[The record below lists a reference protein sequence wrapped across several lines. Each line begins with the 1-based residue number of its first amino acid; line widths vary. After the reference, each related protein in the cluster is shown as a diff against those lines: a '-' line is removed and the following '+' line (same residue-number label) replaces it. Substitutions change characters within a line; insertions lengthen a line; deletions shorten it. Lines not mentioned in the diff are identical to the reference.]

1 MRVIISVSAGST
13 EIMGLANG
21 KKTAIREMPE
31 TEEERNSFIGYN
43 PSAWYADKGLRT
55 KYDFSAPI
63 VNPVTN
69 LYPKYMGY
77 SKVMFALV
85 TEANAEPDPR
95 LIERDGR
102 VYNGEKI
109 EDVTC
114 GIPTE
119 DDFAALLIATG
130 FIRYWLFDKW
140 VKAPETV
147 KVTKD
152 TVVSAYT
159 KNAEHEDAQGLVFR
173 IEANNLGSLD
183 DDVAKIVR
191 VKDET
196 ALKAKN
202 NSTLTATITFM
213 MTGGTT
219 ISTHT
224 TDITTRTT

>member
-21 KKTAIREMPE
+21 KKTAIGEMPE

-140 VKAPETV
+140 VKAAEQDGTYVPTDEVVTAETV
-147 KVTKD
+147 VNGSF
-152 TVVSAYT
+152 TVIAVFQYRLCYT
-159 KNAEHEDAQGLVFR
+159 CQL
-173 IEANNLGSLD
+173 NN
-183 DDVAKIVR
+183 
-191 VKDET
+191 T
-196 ALKAKN
+196 ALC
-202 NSTLTATITFM
+202 T
-213 MTGGTT
+213 
-219 ISTHT
+219 
-224 TDITTRTT
+224 